1 MGLVIENI
9 KDHMLSQAA
18 QNLWNDKL
26 KVRYSSGPRMEDSK
40 HRAQRKGQNAQ
51 EVEENR
57 SCMSAS

>member
-26 KVRYSSGPRMEDSK
+26 KVQYSSRPRMEDS
-40 HRAQRKGQNAQ
+40 HRAWRKGQNAQ

-57 SCMSAS
+57 SCMSSS